1 MPMPPATSTPGTE
14 SSPVQLLPR
23 AGRVVALSGS
33 PVLRVL
39 WQDLCAAQSDAAL
52 SSRMSYHVYAE
63 QRVQAF
69 IPPPDGE
76 ICICS
81 GH

>member
-1 MPMPPATSTPGTE
+1 MVAVL
-14 SSPVQLLPR
+14 SPEPFSR
-23 AGRVVALSGS
+23 TCAS
-33 PVLRVL
+33 
-39 WQDLCAAQSDAAL
+39 AAQSDASL

-63 QRVQAF
+63 QTEQAF

>member
-1 MPMPPATSTPGTE
+1 M
-14 SSPVQLLPR
+14 
-23 AGRVVALSGS
+23 VALSGS
-33 PVLRVL
+33 PVLRVF
-39 WQDLCAAQSDAAL
+39 WQDCSSTAQSDAAL

-63 QRVQAF
+63 QTVQAF